1 MTTPTNNPQQLQD
14 RWIRFERI
22 GLFLVI
28 VLAIII
34 RGAVNF
40 STDLMPGL
48 ISAYY
53 PVQVRSLLENGQLK
67 FPDFPFV
74 FYLEA
79 GLAKILQILG
89 FCDLNDCVMFSSKI
103 IDSALYPLIAIPVFL
118 LAKTIIA
125 SKSPR
130 WIPLLSA
137 MLVTIS
143 GPSFLMMADFQKN
156 SIGLMWFVFYLYFLY
171 KAMADGRLM
180 NYLWAGV
187 FFILTGLT
195 HLGVLGVIIAFTL
208 SFFFFSFLLQSQ
220 KRIKLLKI
228 LGSLIVAAGLVFLT
242 LFFFSPERLKSLAS
256 IFLSPLMM
264 FENPTIIGI
273 FRGYIPIMPTLLDLL
288 LPNLLVIFGLVL
300 FVIKRKEMLLLE
312 KVLLLASLLLTAFMS
327 SPLLKDELGNRLYK
341 MTYILMAVIFIIA
354 LKYISVNRK
363 KILFASLVPIILI
376 GSAPIFV
383 IARSAKGI
391 SDESYQGLFK
401 LKTVIDYPEKTLII
415 TRHGLEYW
423 TAWALKVDAIFEQ
436 SLTEKSIEKYKDV
449 YYLKQ
454 KTGQGNFGPFGP
466 GGPPFPEV
474 EIPTKTQIVYEDK
487 FFILAKTLPGFLGDY
502 HGERK
507 SDPKY
512 RQFKK

>member
-1 MTTPTNNPQQLQD
+1 MTTPTNNPQQSQD

-28 VLAIII
+28 ALAIII

-40 STDLMPGL
+40 STDLMPGI

-53 PVQVRSLLENGQLK
+53 PVQVRSLLENGELK

-79 GLAKILQILG
+79 GLAKPLQILG

-103 IDSALYPLIAIPVFL
+103 IDSTLYPLIAIPIFF
-118 LAKTIIA
+118 LAKTIT
-125 SKSPR
+125 KTPR
-130 WIPLLSA
+130 WTPLLSA

-156 SIGLMWFVFYLYFLY
+156 SIGLMWFAFYLYFLY
-171 KAMADGRLM
+171 KAMADGKLT
-180 NYLWAGV
+180 NYFWAGV

-208 SFFFFSFLLQSQ
+208 SFFFFSFLLQPQ

-228 LGSLIVAAGLVFLT
+228 LGLLIVAAGLVFLT
-242 LFFFSPERLKSLAS
+242 LFFFSPERMKSLAS
-256 IFLSPLMM
+256 TFLSPLMM

-273 FRGYIPIMPTLLDLL
+273 FRGYIPIMPTLLDFLF
-288 LPNLLVIFGLVL
+288 PNLLVILGLVL

-354 LKYISVNRK
+354 LKYIYANWK
-363 KILFASLVPIILI
+363 NILFTSLVPIILI

-383 IARSAKGI
+383 IARSEKGI
-391 SDESYQGLFK
+391 TDESYQDLFK

-436 SLTEKSIEKYKDV
+436 GLTKEFIEKYKEV

-454 KTGQGNFGPFGP
+454 KTGQGDFGPFGP

-474 EIPTKTQIVYEDK
+474 EIPTKTQIVYEDE
-487 FFILAKTLPGFLGDY
+487 FFILAKTLPGFLGY
-502 HGERK
+502 PHGEKK
-507 SDPKY
+507 SDQKY